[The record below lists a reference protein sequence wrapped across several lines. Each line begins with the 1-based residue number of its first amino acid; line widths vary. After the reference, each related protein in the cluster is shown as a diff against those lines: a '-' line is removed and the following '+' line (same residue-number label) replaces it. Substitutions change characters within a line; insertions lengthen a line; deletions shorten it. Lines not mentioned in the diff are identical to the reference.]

1 LKKANNSN
9 KTASFPLP
17 NYAEILNTK
26 KKLLTR
32 DIIIQALV
40 KALKP
45 LDYAHAFYEGGA
57 IAFNR
62 IDEWSDIDLYLVV
75 DDQKVKNAFLVVEK
89 ALKSLSPIKQKLE
102 IPQTPWPGVSQVF
115 YKLKNTSDYLL
126 IDFVVLKLSSEE
138 KFLEPKMH
146 GKAVFYFNKSGRVK
160 LPPFDNL
167 AFVKKV
173 QERIERFEMRLE
185 MFNVF
190 VQKEINRGN
199 YLEAL
204 DLYHAATL
212 ATLTEALRIKHNPVH
227 HEFKTRYIHYEL
239 PPKTVERLKQLSFV
253 KDEKD
258 LQKKFQEATRWCR
271 EVVSEIAKMHTAI
284 SQKVK

>member
-1 LKKANNSN
+1 MNNSD
-9 KTASFPLP
+9 KTASFPLHS
-17 NYAEILNTK
+17 YAEILNTK
-26 KKLLTR
+26 NKLLTR
-32 DIIIQALV
+32 DIVIQTLV

-45 LDYAHAFYEGGA
+45 LNYAHAFYEGGA
-57 IAFNR
+57 AAFNR

-75 DDQKVKNAFLVVEK
+75 DDQKVKDAFLVVDK

-102 IPQTPWPGVSQVF
+102 IPQMPWPGVSQAF

-126 IDFVVLKLSSEE
+126 IDFVVLKLSSQE

-146 GKAVFYFNKSGRVK
+146 GKVVFYFNKSGRVK
-160 LPPFDNL
+160 PPPFDKNV
-167 AFVKKV
+167 FTKKV
-173 QERIERFEMRLE
+173 HERVKRLETRLE

-204 DLYHAATL
+204 DLYHAVTL
-212 ATLTEALRIKHNPVH
+212 ATLTEALRIRYNPVH

-239 PPKTVERLKQLSFV
+239 PLKTVEKLKQLSFV
-253 KDEKD
+253 KDEED
-258 LQKKFQEATRWCR
+258 LQKKFREATNLCKK
-271 EVVSEIAKMHTAI
+271 VVAEIAKTCATT
-284 SQKVK
+284 S